1 MVLVGGKRRYKTDRF
16 NLWMPSSRRKKMHT
30 CLSKSDRLQEQPVSF
45 EMLGRLLLQRLL
57 HRHVPSDYGEDDDR
71 LTSMHFG

>member
-1 MVLVGGKRRYKTDRF
+1 
-16 NLWMPSSRRKKMHT
+16 MHT